1 MQQRTI
7 SHYCQKCLAAN
18 PLGQEFCG
26 RCGTRLMIVVEPAA
40 TRVDMSETGAWHDQH
55 VLERLSILENTLGR
69 LAERLEQALKL
80 LLRQSE
86 TVCVNHAL
94 VKSLIDVLAEAG
106 MIRTEKLERLWR
118 EQCDKLEANRTE
130 DSSQQAAEVSRPK

>member
-1 MQQRTI
+1 MNTRTVY
-7 SHYCQKCLAAN
+7 YCQKCLAPN
-18 PLGQEFCG
+18 PLGQEFCA

-40 TRVDMSETGAWHDQH
+40 TRVDMSETGTWHDQH

-86 TVCVNHAL
+86 TACVNHAL

-106 MIRTEKLERLWR
+106 TIRTEKLEHLWR
-118 EQCDKLEANRTE
+118 EQCDKLAADHAESAGHEA
-130 DSSQQAAEVSRPK
+130 SEVSRPK

>member
-1 MQQRTI
+1 MQRQTV

-40 TRVDMSETGAWHDQH
+40 TRVDMSETGTWHDQH

-86 TVCVNHAL
+86 TACVNHAL

-106 MIRTEKLERLWR
+106 TIRTEKLERLWR